1 MALDIKQYLHE
12 RDQMATN
19 GTTDPAPFVTLSR
32 ETGCHS
38 RIIAQMLQKEIQKM
52 TGLKWRIISKETI
65 MEAAKEMQLNLQ
77 QVENVLNATEKGH
90 LEEILMAFGEKHYK
104 SYQKVRSTLKKL
116 ITTFAHEGR
125 CIIIGRAGAAI
136 TAGFR
141 NGAHIR
147 LVAPLA
153 WRTQSIANQQ
163 GITLTQ
169 AAAFVAE
176 TDVRRKKLFHD
187 LCGKELD
194 PTHFDL
200 VINNEQVSDEAACGL
215 IIRWMQ
221 LKHLIE

>member
-1 MALDIKQYLHE
+1 MKSTQKPQKSTLFSSLTVIKTLLRSILE
-12 RDQMATN
+12 RHAD
-19 GTTDPAPFVTLSR
+19 FR
-32 ETGCHS
+32 
-38 RIIAQMLQKEIQKM
+38 
-52 TGLKWRIISKETI
+52 
-65 MEAAKEMQLNLQ
+65 
-77 QVENVLNATEKGH
+77 
-90 LEEILMAFGEKHYK
+90 